1 MSLKLKRKLIKI
13 QLNKKVEIFKGV
25 WEHNQGKSLNYK
37 IIVDED
43 KEVYNTKITHPQEEE
58 AQQLQ

>member
-1 MSLKLKRKLIKI
+1 
-13 QLNKKVEIFKGV
+13 VEIFKGV